1 MNGTASRGRVLVV
14 DDDSGIRNLC
24 SAIISSAG
32 MKCFEAGDGDEA
44 GEMLSNV
51 LPEYVL
57 LDVNLPGRSGMEL
70 LREIRTRFPATRV
83 VMITGYATVD
93 LAVEAMKLGAYDYI
107 PKPFSPKRLLE
118 VLTGGGSDEAVADV
132 VTSSPRLFCG
142 MVGVS
147 GAMQETYALIEK
159 AARSDSTVLIEGES
173 GTGKELVARAVHAR
187 STQAAQP
194 FVPVDCGA
202 IPPNLIESELFGHVA
217 GAYTDAKQAREGLL
231 RSAGSGAVFLDE
243 IGELLPNVQVKLL
256 RALQQMEV
264 RPVGSSRTEPFSA
277 RIIAA
282 TNRNLSAEVA
292 RGSFRR
298 DLFYRLHVVPLFIPP
313 LRERR
318 EDVPIL
324 VEHFLRMYGDRTSRQ
339 VTISPEAL
347 RHLMRYDWPGN
358 VRELENT
365 IQRAFALLDG
375 DEILLSDMATLFPRQ
390 TMGAWPDH
398 ATLTVVD
405 GTFDA
410 EGEHKGNLMAEQ
422 QAEAIRVALQEAGGN
437 KRAAARILG
446 IGIATL
452 YRKLKKYQ
460 IAK

>member
-365 IQRAFALLDG
+365 IQRAFALLDC

-422 QAEAIRVALQEAGGN
+422 QAEAIRVALQDAGGN